1 MCVRKG
7 ELECNLLFLIISLY
21 LYNQVR
27 GLVTLREKW
36 KASSVTL
43 RFSEG
48 TFTPVIFLSVLP
60 HIHDSGSVDF
70 LTFLS
75 LFFSSFL
82 PLLST
87 RDYSVVSFF

>member
-1 MCVRKG
+1 MQSVMSYY
-7 ELECNLLFLIISLY
+7 LVIIISLY

-82 PLLST
+82 PPLS
-87 RDYSVVSFF
+87 SVIILSFRFFSY

>member
-1 MCVRKG
+1 MQSIMSYYLVI
-7 ELECNLLFLIISLY
+7 IISLY

-70 LTFLS
+70 FNIFVS
-75 LFFSSFL
+75 FFSSFL
-82 PLLST
+82 LPLSP
-87 RDYSVVSFF
+87 RDHSVVSFF

>member
-1 MCVRKG
+1 MQSIMSYYLVI
-7 ELECNLLFLIISLY
+7 IISLY

-75 LFFSSFL
+75 LSFRVSSLLFPLVIILSFRFFS
-82 PLLST
+82 
-87 RDYSVVSFF
+87 Y